1 MNRVLRLPRN
11 TAGRDFIAGDI
22 HGCFGLLD
30 RALEVVGFDAQRD
43 RLIVTGDL
51 VDRGPEPMRA
61 LDYLARDWFHSVT
74 GNHDFFFAE
83 GLAEAH
89 PAWANHN
96 GGAWYFDI
104 EPEDRRR
111 VREALSRLPHAIE
124 LETGAGLV
132 GVVHAEVPRDL
143 SWQELTAR
151 LEAGDEMLMWDVLES
166 RDRARAHLQDQA
178 GEGSLNAWARRP
190 VAGVHQ
196 VYCGHTIMP
205 SGPGRCG
212 NTVFLDTGAFLV
224 HRRGDGALTLLDVPG
239 NTGVAVERHGHVQVD
254 LRAQPNPS
262 NEPALEWSPAL

>member
-22 HGCFGLLD
+22 HGCYGLLD

-61 LDYLARDWFHSVT
+61 LDYLARDWFHSVM

-96 GGAWYFDI
+96 GGDWYFDI

-111 VREALSRLPHAIE
+111 V
-124 LETGAGLV
+124 
-132 GVVHAEVPRDL
+132 
-143 SWQELTAR
+143 
-151 LEAGDEMLMWDVLES
+151 
-166 RDRARAHLQDQA
+166 
-178 GEGSLNAWARRP
+178 
-190 VAGVHQ
+190 HQ

-205 SGPGRCG
+205 AGPGRCG
-212 NTVFLDTGAFLV
+212 NTMFLDTGAFLV

-239 NTGVAVERHGHVQVD
+239 DTGVAVERHGHVQLD
-254 LRAQPNPS
+254 LRAQPNPA
-262 NEPALEWSPAL
+262 NVPALEWSPAL